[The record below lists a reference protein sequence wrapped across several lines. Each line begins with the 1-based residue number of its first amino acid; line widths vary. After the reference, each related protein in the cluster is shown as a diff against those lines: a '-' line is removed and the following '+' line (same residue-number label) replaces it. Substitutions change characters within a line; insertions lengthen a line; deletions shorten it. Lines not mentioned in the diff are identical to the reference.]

1 MKKKQSCH
9 SFFVLALLFVLFL
22 TPLVAAVILY
32 SRKPQ
37 WLHHKTVNKGYL
49 ILTPIHLSQLKLISS
64 QQNPYLQKPS
74 WFLFF
79 LTHTAC
85 RHLCQKNLYH
95 LRQITH
101 ALGKNRYRVHYG
113 LIVTQRLF
121 YSNSKDSN
129 LFQYVILHEKLDD
142 FFSKLKIKH
151 LASGYFIADPVGK
164 IILYYLPDVQ
174 DKDIYDDLN
183 RLLNISTLG

>member
-1 MKKKQSCH
+1 
-9 SFFVLALLFVLFL
+9 
-22 TPLVAAVILY
+22 
-32 SRKPQ
+32 
-37 WLHHKTVNKGYL
+37 
-49 ILTPIHLSQLKLISS
+49 
-64 QQNPYLQKPS
+64 
-74 WFLFF
+74 
-79 LTHTAC
+79 
-85 RHLCQKNLYH
+85 
-95 LRQITH
+95 
-101 ALGKNRYRVHYG
+101 
-113 LIVTQRLF
+113 
-121 YSNSKDSN
+121 SKDSN